1 MIRKISAHFIYT
13 NDDGLLKFGV
23 IHLDTDGTVV
33 DIVDT
38 KGVPEEVEHLEFY
51 NGFIIPGFTLLQKD
65 QFPKNW
71 QCIRNNEQH
80 AYTINP
86 LETSKPINGL
96 ILLDFNHLEDGFAS
110 RLFSLEKSGTIIVIH
125 FSDIKAN
132 SQYDYF
138 KHIQVLSQHSNLS
151 FFNLLRWATINPAKA
166 ANIDSTHGKIMVN
179 ARPGINVVSGL
190 DDQTLKLSKNSSL
203 RVIA

>member
-1 MIRKISAHFIYT
+1 MTRKISAHFIYT
-13 NDDGLLKFGV
+13 NDHGLLKFGV

-38 KGVPEEVEHLEFY
+38 KGVPEEVENLEFY
-51 NGFIIPGFTLLQKD
+51 NGFIIPGFTLLQED
-65 QFPKNW
+65 QFPKDW
-71 QCIRNNEQH
+71 QCIRNKEQH
-80 AYTINP
+80 AYTINSP
-86 LETSKPINGL
+86 EDAKPISGL
-96 ILLDFNHLEDGFAS
+96 VLLDFNHLEDGFAS
-110 RLFSLEKSGTIIVIH
+110 RLLSFEKSGTIIVIH

-132 SQYDYF
+132 SQYDFF
-138 KHIQVLSQHSNLS
+138 KHMQVLSQHSNLS

-166 ANIDSTHGKIMVN
+166 AQVDSTRGRIMVN